1 MNINKEDF
9 LKVQMGGNS
18 TPLRGLPVYLHALG
32 LSWLQP
38 KHIANFTLEDIGKL
52 TQNQLLVGSLYA
64 SDGTCNHAITVFNGL
79 ACV

>member
-1 MNINKEDF
+1 MNTNKEDF

-38 KHIANFTLEDIGKL
+38 KRIANFTLEDIGKL
-52 TQNQLLVGSLYA
+52 TQNQLLVSSL
-64 SDGTCNHAITVFNGL
+64 
-79 ACV
+79 